1 MIVALFAREY
11 LNDVMEDKREFLTRT
26 RTKRREVST
35 DVLKQVLLSEP
46 KSDDDAEETCC
57 ERTADHDESSL
68 QV

>member
-1 MIVALFAREY
+1 MIVALFTREY

-46 KSDDDAEETCC
+46 KSDNDAEETCS
-57 ERTADHDESSL
+57 ERTAYNDESSL